1 MKACSPQL
9 AKAKYC
15 TGCMACS
22 DICRHD
28 AIKIVERNCLPFVQI
43 DADKC
48 INCGLCQKACP
59 IVTPINKNRFED
71 MKVYGGWGKR
81 RANTYR
87 CSFRGWIRR
96 TSTEFLPF
104 T

>member
-28 AIKIVERNCLPFVQI
+28 AIKIVERNCLPLYKLMQI
-43 DADKC
+43 
-48 INCGLCQKACP
+48 N
-59 IVTPINKNRFED
+59 V
-71 MKVYGGWGKR
+71 
-81 RANTYR
+81 
-87 CSFRGWIRR
+87 
-96 TSTEFLPF
+96 
-104 T
+104 